1 MSLTTSQIIALSRA
15 KLLEQTD
22 EIISDDTLLI
32 YANLANQDVSKRVF
46 TNDKI
51 LSSTITFTNGTGTL
65 PALFGT
71 LYGSAQ
77 DSGGS
82 VFEEVS
88 IEDFDNKTLAQMVT
102 IEGGNI
108 KAYPTTTGSLSIKY
122 YPKFDALTI
131 TPSTT
136 PNVNEYF
143 HELIVYGI
151 LQRAFEDLQD
161 EELATIYANKYEKE
175 LLKKISTQSNYE
187 EGNQRGGQMFNYVPL
202 ISGSGNGG
210 GANFW

>member
-102 IEGGNI
+102 VEGGNI
-108 KAYPTTTGSLSIKY
+108 KAYPTTTGSLAIKY
-122 YPKFDALTI
+122 YPKFDTLTI